1 MRSFALGSLIAAV
14 VMFALGFV
22 FFALLGM
29 MMFDPLSAGTA
40 TSVQSALGGAL
51 PTTGTYMVP
60 GDEEAFMRG
69 PSAVVQYVAAG
80 ELPTMPMAMGMG
92 FVHFLLTAL
101 LIGYGLKAV
110 GGDFSRQARAV
121 IWFGLAASVFMH
133 LGDPIWYGLS
143 WRASLFQFVADA
155 VMFIAGGLVLAR
167 WFTSTREAA
176 VYRRRLESSG
186 ARAFIAKADLTG
198 DRLAAIA
205 SAGG

>member
-1 MRSFALGSLIAAV
+1 MRFALGGVIAAI

-22 FFALLGM
+22 FFGLLGA
-29 MMFDPLSAGTA
+29 MMFDPLAAGTA
-40 TSVQSALGGAL
+40 ASVQSSLGGTL
-51 PTTGTYMVP
+51 PATGTYMVP

-69 PSAVVQYVAAG
+69 PSAVVHYVAAG

-101 LIGYGLKAV
+101 LIGYGLRAI

-121 IWFGLAASVFMH
+121 VWFGLAASAFMH

-143 WRASLFQFVADA
+143 WRAALFEFVADA

-167 WFTSTREAA
+167 WFTS
-176 VYRRRLESSG
+176 
-186 ARAFIAKADLTG
+186 ARAGAT
-198 DRLAAIA
+198 AARA
-205 SAGG
+205 